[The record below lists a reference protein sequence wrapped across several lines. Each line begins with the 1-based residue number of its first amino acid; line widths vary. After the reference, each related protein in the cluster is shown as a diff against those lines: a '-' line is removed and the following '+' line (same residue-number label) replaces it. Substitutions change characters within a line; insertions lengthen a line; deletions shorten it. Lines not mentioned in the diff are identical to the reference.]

1 MIGGW
6 LAVLALAF
14 AAFAL
19 AAFLLRLPREGF
31 AVFGAA
37 LLFGLAGYGLQGSPG
52 QPASPTERLADPS
65 ANGEEMV
72 EARRSLFNPNRPKPD
87 YLTISDGFARNGRF
101 EQAAGLL
108 RKGLSDNPG
117 HLEGWLA
124 LGMALTGH
132 ADGQVTPAAAYA
144 YGKARAL
151 DPESPAPDYFLGFS
165 YLQSGQVRAARETWA
180 GLVARSPE
188 DAPWVPELTQRIA
201 ELDRMIANAPM
212 LR

>member
-6 LAVLALAF
+6 LGVLALAL

-37 LLFGLAGYGLQGSPG
+37 LLFGLAGYALQGSPG
-52 QPASPTERLADPS
+52 QPASPKAPATSGNQGA
-65 ANGEEMV
+65 EEMV
-72 EARRSLFNPNRPKPD
+72 DARRALFEGGRPKPD
-87 YLTISDGFARNGRF
+87 YLTLSDGFARRGRF

-108 RKGLSDNPG
+108 RKGLADNPD

-124 LGMALTGH
+124 LGMALVAH

-144 YGKARAL
+144 YGKARTI
-151 DPESPAPDYFLGFS
+151 DPESPAADYFLGFS
-165 YLQSGQVRAARETWA
+165 YLRAGQVRAARDTWA
-180 GLVARSPE
+180 SLVERSPE
-188 DAPWVPELTQRIA
+188 DAPWVPELTTRI
-201 ELDRMIANAPM
+201 ERLDQAIANAPM
-212 LR
+212 LQ